1 MRLALSFLLLTTLA
15 MGQSPQD
22 ADRTFGLS
30 NGRFWLKLS
39 QDQRKIYAFGMLD
52 QFLASE
58 NAELVAVRRIF
69 DWAERLTDG
78 PTFAKISIIG
88 MEATKASIPD
98 IGVIRDVPGSLDQ
111 FYSEPGN
118 RIIPI
123 PEALHFLSEEGARR
137 RPCTIGKR
145 DRGQGRT
152 LG

>member
-1 MRLALSFLLLTTLA
+1 

-58 NAELVAVRRIF
+58 NAELVAVRRIL
-69 DWAERLTDG
+69 DWAERLTNG
-78 PTFAKISIIG
+78 PNFAKISIIG

-111 FYSEPGN
+111 FYSGTGEPDHTN
-118 RIIPI
+118 
-123 PEALHFLSEEGARR
+123 
-137 RPCTIGKR
+137 T
-145 DRGQGRT
+145 RGPSFS
-152 LG
+152 